1 MADTKIFSASCP
13 DLTVIHE
20 WTAQKLNSDKKT
32 KSLPN
37 MAFVCHELEKK
48 TKNTDVS
55 LTFKIEEHDKKLS
68 ASCPNLTVNHE
79 WTIKKLNSDKKTK
92 SLPNMAFICHELKV
106 DTKITGVSKIFKI
119 EKHTEKLSASCPN
132 LMQNHELTLK
142 KLNSDKKTKSLPNM
156 ALLYHEVEKKTK
168 NTDVSKTLK
177 IEEHDK
183 KLSAS
188 CPNLMQNHELT
199 IKKLN
204 CDKKTKSLPNM
215 ILTHSDELK
224 VKKAYDSEKITE
236 IECAKE
242 EIEVPKKKRRTMYKR
257 VKRFFRGLC
266 CCCAKL

>member
-13 DLTVIHE
+13 DLTINHE
-20 WTAQKLNSDKKT
+20 WTIKKLNSAKIT

-37 MAFVCHELEKK
+37 MALVYHEVEKK

-55 LTFKIEEHDKKLS
+55 KTLKIEEHDKKLS
-68 ASCPNLTVNHE
+68 ASCPNLTLIHE
-79 WTIKKLNSDKKTK
+79 WTIKKLNSDKKTT
-92 SLPNMAFICHELKV
+92 SLPNMVFVCHEL
-106 DTKITGVSKIFKI
+106 
-119 EKHTEKLSASCPN
+119 EKE
-132 LMQNHELTLK
+132 
-142 KLNSDKKTKSLPNM
+142 
-156 ALLYHEVEKKTK
+156 TK
-168 NTDVSKTLK
+168 NTDVSLTFK

-204 CDKKTKSLPNM
+204 CDKKTKTLPNM
-215 ILTHSDELK
+215 VLTYSDELD

-242 EIEVPKKKRRTMYKR
+242 EIEVPKKKRQTIYKR
-257 VKRFFRGLC
+257 VKRFFKGLC
-266 CCCAKL
+266 CCCAQL

>member
-20 WTAQKLNSDKKT
+20 WTDQKLNSDKKT

-37 MAFVCHELEKK
+37 MAFVCHELEKE

-55 LTFKIEEHDKKLS
+55 LTFKVEEHDKKLS

-92 SLPNMAFICHELKV
+92 SMPNMAFVGHELKV

-132 LMQNHELTLK
+132 LTQNHELTVK
-142 KLNSDKKTKSLPNM
+142 KLNSDNKTKSLPNM
-156 ALLYHEVEKKTK
+156 VF
-168 NTDVSKTLK
+168 
-177 IEEHDK
+177 
-183 KLSAS
+183 
-188 CPNLMQNHELT
+188 
-199 IKKLN
+199 
-204 CDKKTKSLPNM
+204 
-215 ILTHSDELK
+215 THSDELE

-242 EIEVPKKKRRTMYKR
+242 EIEVLKKKRRTIYKR
-257 VKRFFRGLC
+257 VKRFFRDLC
-266 CCCAKL
+266 CCCAKP

>member
-1 MADTKIFSASCP
+1 MADTKIYSVSCP

-20 WTAQKLNSDKKT
+20 WTDQKLNSIKIT

-37 MAFVCHELEKK
+37 MAFVCYELEKE

-55 LTFKIEEHDKKLS
+55 KTFKIEEHDKKFS
-68 ASCPNLTVNHE
+68 ASCPNLTLKHE
-79 WTIKKLNSDKKTK
+79 WTDQKLN
-92 SLPNMAFICHELKV
+92 AV
-106 DTKITGVSKIFKI
+106 KI
-119 EKHTEKLSASCPN
+119 
-132 LMQNHELTLK
+132 
-142 KLNSDKKTKSLPNM
+142 TKSLPNM
-156 ALLYHEVEKKTK
+156 ALLCHELKVDTK
-168 NTDVSKTLK
+168 NTGVCNTFE
-177 IEEHDK
+177 IEKHTE

-204 CDKKTKSLPNM
+204 CDNKTKSLPNM
-215 ILTHSDELK
+215 VLSYSDELE

-242 EIEVPKKKRRTMYKR
+242 EIEIPKKKRRTIYKR
-257 VKRFFRGLC
+257 VKLFFKGLC

>member
-20 WTAQKLNSDKKT
+20 WTTNKLNSDKKTKSLTNMAFVCHELEKETKYIDVSLTFKIEEHDKKFSASCPDLTVIHEWTINKLNSDKKT

-48 TKNTDVS
+48 
-55 LTFKIEEHDKKLS
+55 
-68 ASCPNLTVNHE
+68 A
-79 WTIKKLNSDKKTK
+79 
-92 SLPNMAFICHELKV
+92 
-106 DTKITGVSKIFKI
+106 
-119 EKHTEKLSASCPN
+119 
-132 LMQNHELTLK
+132 
-142 KLNSDKKTKSLPNM
+142 
-156 ALLYHEVEKKTK
+156 K

-177 IEEHDK
+177 IKEDTEK
-183 KLSAS
+183 ISAS

-242 EIEVPKKKRRTMYKR
+242 EIEVPKKKRRTIYKR